1 MPSVN
6 DGFSYSDF
14 TNKQDF
20 TNKINGKGQPDG
32 YVLTTNGTKSYWAQ
46 VGGGGSGLQGI
57 QGIQGIKGATG
68 NDGIQGIQ
76 GISGGGGGSYYY
88 PCRYD
93 DLTNYNTP
101 IEINS
106 LHDHACQC
114 TYTDEI
120 IESKG
125 EVNNVNLRDVTLTP
139 VTTTCPNGNMVVDE
153 RSPFA
158 FGTCFT
164 ETYIDRGTLNGRDLS
179 AYPIAALYW
188 KPNSTSRSYTYFK
201 EGESGGGVGGVGSYV
216 NHGASILY
224 INHHDAS
231 ETPMFVLGIDLDWT
245 RKNEGDWNFSRAM
258 QSDHYLL
265 FDNQDGLGVDAWSF
279 ICPKIFIRN
288 VIQNPVLCPGFH
300 YSSGNNYIM
309 DPYKN
314 VKFTAMDNNFVIET
328 HTMMLF
334 HLCIRRFPYL
344 APENIDR
351 DTYMNRYNDCGGNPD
366 ETNDPKTIC
375 DTLFVSL
382 DWTPYKAKDLMA
394 LSDSTAS
401 GYEEGTFYIGNN
413 PYHID

>member
-20 TNKINGKGQPDG
+20 TNKINGKGQQGG
-32 YVLTTNGTKSYWAQ
+32 YVLTTNGTKSYWAP

-57 QGIQGIKGATG
+57 QGIQGTTG
-68 NDGIQGIQ
+68 NNGFQGIQ
-76 GISGGGGGSYYY
+76 GISGGDVDYYY
-88 PCRYD
+88 ECRYD

-125 EVNNVNLRDVTLTP
+125 TLNNVDLRDVTLTP
-139 VTTTCPNGNMVVDE
+139 VTTTCPNGKMVVDE
-153 RSPFA
+153 RSPFS
-158 FGTCFT
+158 FGTCFI
-164 ETYIDRGTLNGRDLS
+164 ETYANSGKLNKIDLS
-179 AYPIAALYW
+179 TSPIAALYW

-201 EGESGGGVGGVGSYV
+201 DGETGGGVSSTGSYV
-216 NHGASILY
+216 GHTAIRD
-224 INHHDAS
+224 INLNS
-231 ETPMFVLGIDLDWT
+231 QEFGGFMFVLGIDLDWT
-245 RKNEGDWNFSRAM
+245 QNVEGDWNFSRAM

-265 FDNQDGLGVDAWSF
+265 FDNQDGLGGDAISF
-279 ICPKIFIRN
+279 ICPKIFIKN
-288 VIQNPVLCPGFH
+288 VIQNPVECPGFP

-314 VKFTAMDNNFVIET
+314 VKFMAMDNSFVIEKQ
-328 HTMMLF
+328 TMVLF
-334 HLCIRRFPYL
+334 HLSIRRFPYL

-351 DTYMNRYNDCGGNPD
+351 DTYMNRYIDCGGYP
-366 ETNDPKTIC
+366 EQTNDPTTIC

-382 DWTPYKAKDLMA
+382 DWTTYKAKDLMA
-394 LSDSTAS
+394 LSDSKAQS
-401 GYEEGTFYIGNN
+401 GYNEGYFVINGGYYNIE
-413 PYHID
+413 